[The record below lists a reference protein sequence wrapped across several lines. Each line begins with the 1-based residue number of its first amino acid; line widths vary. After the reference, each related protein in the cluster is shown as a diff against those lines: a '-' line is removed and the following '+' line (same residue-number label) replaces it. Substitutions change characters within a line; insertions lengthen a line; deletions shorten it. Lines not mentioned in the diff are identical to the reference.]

1 MRRCE
6 GVGLAEGSPSMAS
19 SSPDG
24 RWLRSVACRSA
35 LIAAARSSCCWRFF
49 AQSRAA
55 WEFCFAADISADDDD
70 ARYRRWTRTTAPA
83 SLAIGELVFRRRVLT
98 VYSYRCSQLVVL
110 GLCFPRRARRLE
122 HTVKDNPTPKLS
134 YDETLRNFSWR
145 PSESGNASWSG
156 PPAAGRVGAGLVGHT
171 LPSATSVRASAG
183 AWPSVASAVR
193 GGREC
198 STSRGAARCDEGHH

>member
-1 MRRCE
+1 MWLICQLRGVWGDRLLFVFRACWLGRHLKFVHSSRCA
-6 GVGLAEGSPSMAS
+6 LAP
-19 SSPDG
+19 
-24 RWLRSVACRSA
+24 C
-35 LIAAARSSCCWRFF
+35 
-49 AQSRAA
+49 
-55 WEFCFAADISADDDD
+55 
-70 ARYRRWTRTTAPA
+70 T
-83 SLAIGELVFRRRVLT
+83 GELVFRRRMLTDSLQVLLNTYRGLT
-98 VYSYRCSQLVVL
+98 VGRFRIPAIGPST
-110 GLCFPRRARRLE
+110 LCFPRRARRLE

-134 YDETLRNFSWR
+134 DDETLRNFSWR

-183 AWPSVASAVR
+183 ALPSVASAVR

>member
-1 MRRCE
+1 
-6 GVGLAEGSPSMAS
+6 MAS

-70 ARYRRWTRTTAPA
+70 ARCRRWTRTTAPA
-83 SLAIGELVFRRRVLT
+83 SLASGELVFRRRVLT
-98 VYSYRCSQLVVL
+98 VYTYEYRGLTNGRFRIPAIGPST
-110 GLCFPRRARRLE
+110 LCFPRRARRLE